1 VVKKMSLIEACNLSK
16 IYENRIQ
23 ALKDLSFSINKGEI
37 VGVIGESGSGKTTLL
52 NILSGLDKPTHG
64 IIYYNGNVLNDMS
77 NKQLAILRR
86 REFGYIFQFFNLI
99 RFLNVIE
106 NIALPTVFDG
116 KLIDN
121 NLLDTILKD
130 LGIYQKRLSY
140 PDELSGGEK
149 QRVAI
154 ARAISYNPS
163 VIFADEPTGN
173 LDTKASQNIINI
185 ILQTA
190 QKNKQT
196 LILATHDTTLYKYFN
211 KTIELIKS

>member
-1 VVKKMSLIEACNLSK
+1 MSLIEACNLSK